1 MELFNKFSG
10 VNVLVVGDIMLDRY
24 WWGDVSRISPEAP
37 VPVVEVTNRSEVPGG
52 AAKVAR
58 TIAGLGATAKLFG
71 AIGADAD
78 GQALAASL
86 GKLGLASENLLVVPE
101 RHTTVKT
108 RIVAHGQHVVR
119 VDQEAPR
126 TLPAET
132 ESQAMQRLE
141 PAVAQSDIVLISD
154 YGKGFLT
161 TAILDFLIRAAQEAG
176 KPVAV
181 DPKGRDF
188 RKYAGVSV
196 ITPNK
201 REALDASS
209 IDGTDDESVDSAGK
223 FIASTFDIE
232 NVLITLSE
240 HGMAVFEGDKE
251 PLRLAAEAVETYDVT
266 GAGDTVIACIAVA
279 MAAGLSL
286 AQAAKLA
293 NTAAGVVVA
302 QVGTSSITID
312 SLSERL
318 RKTSNAVA

>member
-37 VPVVEVTNRSEVPGG
+37 VPVVEVTHRSEVPGG
-52 AAKVAR
+52 AANVAR
-58 TIAGLGATAKLFG
+58 NVSGLGATAKLIG

-86 GKLGLASENLLVVPE
+86 GKLGLASENLVVVPE

-126 TLPAET
+126 SLPSET
-132 ESQAMQRLE
+132 ESQVIERLE
-141 PAVAQSDIVLISD
+141 SAVAGSDIVLISD

-161 TAILDFLIRAAQEAG
+161 PAILDHLIGAAKAAG
-176 KPVAV
+176 KPIAV

-188 RKYAGVSV
+188 RKYAGASV

-201 REALDASS
+201 REALDASG
-209 IDGTDDESVDSAGK
+209 IDGTDDEAIESAGR
-223 FIASTFDIE
+223 FISRTFDIA

-240 HGMAVFEGDKE
+240 HGMAVFEGNNE
-251 PLRLAAEAVETYDVT
+251 PQRLAAEAVETYDVT

-279 MAAGLSL
+279 MAAGFSL
-286 AQAAKLA
+286 IQAAKLA
-293 NTAAGVVVA
+293 NTAAGIVVA
-302 QVGTSSITID
+302 QVGTSSITLD
-312 SLSERL
+312 ALAERL
-318 RKTSNAVA
+318 RQTTNAAA